1 MNKQLVLDASLAI
14 SWCLKDESLKLI
26 ESILDSFALG
36 TTAIVPSLWAWE
48 VNNALLIAQRHGK
61 LNNIQRH
68 QEISFLKKLP
78 IDIDEDA
85 HHQVWSETTNLAQKH
100 DLTVYDASYLELAL
114 RQGLPL
120 GSLDKSLRIAAKKI
134 GLKCLPEKFDT

>member
-1 MNKQLVLDASLAI
+1 MNKQLVLDASLTI
-14 SWCLKDESLKLI
+14 SWCLKDEPLKLI
-26 ESILDSFALG
+26 EAILDSFAVG
-36 TTAIVPSLWAWE
+36 TTAIVPSLWIWE
-48 VNNALLIAQRHGK
+48 VNNALLIAQRRGK

-85 HHQVWSETTNLAQKH
+85 HQQAWSETTNLAQKH
-100 DLTVYDASYLELAL
+100 DLTVYDASYLELAV

-120 GSLDKSLRIAAKKI
+120 GSLDRNLRKAAKKI
-134 GLKCLPEKFDT
+134 GIICLPEKF